1 MSPSPLTEAPPH
13 RAGAGPIRLLIVDDS
28 AVARAVFARM
38 VGSRPEFEIAAT
50 VASAAAALDF
60 LAGARV
66 DIILLDI
73 EMPGQD
79 GLTALPAI
87 LAASAGARVLI
98 VSSSAE
104 QGAVATIRALTL
116 GAADTLAKPGASA
129 FGGRFADVLAEKLL
143 RLGRAVH
150 GPCIRQAAE
159 AGGDGAGGD
168 AGAARLRPLADGPI
182 DCLAVGAS
190 TGGLHALSELLGA
203 LPPGFA
209 APILITQHLPPA
221 FMSFF
226 AAQIAEMAHRPAEVA
241 RPGARILPGRCY
253 VAPGIGHLG
262 VETVG
267 GAVRIRI
274 TDERVASGCMPSV
287 DPMFMAVAEIYG
299 PRALGVVL
307 SGMGRDGAQGAARL
321 TDSGASV
328 IAQNRDTSVVWG
340 MPGAVVSAGLA
351 SAVLPPR
358 QIAELIARR
367 HRAAA

>member
-1 MSPSPLTEAPPH
+1 M
-13 RAGAGPIRLLIVDDS
+13 LIVDDS

-143 RLGRAVH
+143 RLGRAAH
-150 GPCIRQAAE
+150 APCVRPAAD
-159 AGGDGAGGD
+159 AGGDGAG
-168 AGAARLRPLADGPI
+168 AEAVAARLRPLAEGPI

-203 LPPGFA
+203 LPTGFA

-226 AAQIAEMAHRPAEVA
+226 AAQIAEMARRPAEVA
-241 RPGARILPGRCY
+241 RPGARILSGRCY

-287 DPMFMAVAEIYG
+287 DPMFMSVAEIYG

-307 SGMGRDGAQGAARL
+307 SGMGRDGALGAARL
-321 TDSGASV
+321 ADSGASV
-328 IAQNRDTSVVWG
+328 VAQTRDTSVVWG